1 MKRQHYADIEKFKVN
16 MVRDENG
23 KFIHFVVVDRNGE
36 LALKEKFE
44 LASEAIEAGYKKFK
58 ELGSLF

>member
-1 MKRQHYADIEKFKVN
+1 MKRQHYADIGKFKVN

-23 KFIHFVVVDRNGE
+23 KFIHFVIVDRNGE

-44 LASEAIEAGYKKFK
+44 LASEAIET
-58 ELGSLF
+58 